1 MLGMFKNPYKNSDPY
16 PTVTK
21 AQEAISKYCKENGT
35 SSSSLGDDEVVIGG
49 KCY

>member
-21 AQEAISKYCKENGT
+21 AQEAEWYI
-35 SSSSLGDDEVVIGG
+35 LFLPR
-49 KCY
+49 